1 MAKRRQKTAE
11 ANENQMSLFDM
22 IEEINPKK
30 FNRPDYAA
38 ETKPLGLRI
47 KESIAE
53 AIKGSGLK
61 RYAIAGQMSEMLGTE
76 ITESMLNAYTAESK
90 EGYRMP
96 AEYLPTFCRIV
107 KDYTPLEVLTAA
119 AGCRMIKSEDVYFL
133 EIGTLNRAST
143 ACAKSGVR
151 SARMPSA

>member
-61 RYAIAGQMSEMLGTE
+61 RYAIAG
-76 ITESMLNAYTAESK
+76 
-90 EGYRMP
+90 
-96 AEYLPTFCRIV
+96 
-107 KDYTPLEVLTAA
+107 
-119 AGCRMIKSEDVYFL
+119 
-133 EIGTLNRAST
+133 
-143 ACAKSGVR
+143 
-151 SARMPSA
+151 